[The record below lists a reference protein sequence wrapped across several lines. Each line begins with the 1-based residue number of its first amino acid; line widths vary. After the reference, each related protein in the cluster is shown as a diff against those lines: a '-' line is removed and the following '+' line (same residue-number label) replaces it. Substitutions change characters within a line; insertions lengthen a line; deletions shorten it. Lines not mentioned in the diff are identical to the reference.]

1 MVLVNQILIVRF
13 GMETIVKKLSVW
25 EVVIPTAT
33 TPHVA
38 LVLVRVVMGII
49 IAVVVLAVEFVQT
62 ALLHVKQAI
71 QVLLVIVIAAQAAA
85 VELASL

>member
-25 EVVIPTAT
+25 EVAIPTVT

-62 ALLHVKQAI
+62 ALLHVKQATLMLLAI
-71 QVLLVIVIAAQAAA
+71 AIAVQVPA